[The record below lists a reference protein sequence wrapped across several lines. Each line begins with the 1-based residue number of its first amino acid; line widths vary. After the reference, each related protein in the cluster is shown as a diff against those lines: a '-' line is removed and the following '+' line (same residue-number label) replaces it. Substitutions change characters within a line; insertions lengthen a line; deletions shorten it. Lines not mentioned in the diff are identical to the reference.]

1 MITRFQ
7 STTLD
12 YSSATPIDPRTA
24 ERLREDFAGIFTEEI
39 TRCYRRPRDLD
50 PQGSSSDVEGIEHK
64 HIDGA
69 NEEVTDAPSVLDV
82 VIGPSM
88 RLERLVVAVPL
99 EEMERL
105 IRARAIAVPLIQ
117 VVALATWLLAR
128 ALNHPRKQIVQ
139 FPLLPDT
146 GLEGREDDDGVVVH
160 VVP

>member
-1 MITRFQ
+1 
-7 STTLD
+7 
-12 YSSATPIDPRTA
+12 
-24 ERLREDFAGIFTEEI
+24 
-39 TRCYRRPRDLD
+39 
-50 PQGSSSDVEGIEHK
+50 
-64 HIDGA
+64 
-69 NEEVTDAPSVLDV
+69 
-82 VIGPSM
+82 M

-105 IRARAIAVPLIQ
+105 IRARAVAVPLIQ

-128 ALNHPRKQIVQ
+128 ALNHPRKQLVK